1 MPKAT
6 ASGEPL
12 AGGLPQAC
20 EHSPPR
26 FRPTLE
32 PLSEIRQARR
42 ATSCALK
49 KRLVVDQALSR
60 MKSPQNH
67 GEFAGSFIVG
77 STPRE
82 ELAEAISCRN
92 LNVHLVLSGDDRD
105 RTGNLLV
112 ANQALSQLSYVPK
125 RGI

>member
-1 MPKAT
+1 
-6 ASGEPL
+6 
-12 AGGLPQAC
+12 
-20 EHSPPR
+20 
-26 FRPTLE
+26 
-32 PLSEIRQARR
+32 
-42 ATSCALK
+42 
-49 KRLVVDQALSR
+49 

-67 GEFAGSFIVG
+67 GEFVGSFIVG

-112 ANQALSQLSYVPK
+112 ANRAVAAIVSCYLFD
-125 RGI
+125 I